1 MSARW
6 CLTCRVERGVK
17 GVRWSL
23 VKGGGGAIRL
33 CRHTHALVVAFEKTF
48 KITFFFVA
56 YNPRVTQEITVV
68 QAKKKKS
75 KGK

>member
-1 MSARW
+1 MSACW

-48 KITFFFVA
+48 KITFFSWPIIHVL
-56 YNPRVTQEITVV
+56 PQEITVV
-68 QAKKKKS
+68 QAKKKS